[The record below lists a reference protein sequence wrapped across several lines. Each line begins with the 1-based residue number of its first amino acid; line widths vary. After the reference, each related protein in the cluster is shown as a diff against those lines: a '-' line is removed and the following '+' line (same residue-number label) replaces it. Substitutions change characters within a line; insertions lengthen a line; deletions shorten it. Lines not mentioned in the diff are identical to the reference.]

1 MKGRKKNVILFWF
14 STGDFER
21 IYLGFSGKTHIQIV
35 ELLNFRISRE
45 ILSSHSQLPR
55 LPRMFHPA
63 SRLSAKPATDDV
75 YFFISFHSSPF
86 YFWASLV
93 FSRFFCLLTRKSIS
107 LQPLPIGPS
116 YTFPGFSGVS
126 AVKNLPSN
134 AGDSGSISG
143 SGRSPIEESGNPP
156 QYSCLGKPMG
166 RGAFQATVHG
176 ITRAGHNW
184 ATNILFIAIIRFWL

>member
-63 SRLSAKPATDDV
+63 SRLSTKPATDDV

-107 LQPLPIGPS
+107 LQPSLTVFFKITLRQLLAYIRCLLTAWKWNLSSGHCWTSLARSSNKLPLCIYLKS
-116 YTFPGFSGVS
+116 LSWT
-126 AVKNLPSN
+126 
-134 AGDSGSISG
+134 
-143 SGRSPIEESGNPP
+143 
-156 QYSCLGKPMG
+156 SCSLS
-166 RGAFQATVHG
+166 
-176 ITRAGHNW
+176 
-184 ATNILFIAIIRFWL
+184 